1 MGYMKTT
8 LVAGDPFYPFFIVLV
23 TLALFWVHFVFGSER
38 FFRKGTQRMLVAQSG
53 LKRQALA
60 VSYKRVSAFFLFGVC
75 PIIIVK
81 VLLRDS
87 IAHFGLSRAQEK
99 LPLTYISPVL
109 VLTVLTMLFFS
120 RRRKIYSRYPEIR
133 GARISKFYFVMNALT
148 YCMYLYGYECL
159 FRGFLLF
166 GLREPIGDLPAAIVS
181 MTFVTLAHLGTSLP
195 VILGSMVSGIIF
207 SYMALLTGSIWHVFF
222 LHVFIGVGMDYLC
235 VKYRMKIASFSLDVS
250 EEPFMQTDRQRPA

>member
-1 MGYMKTT
+1 MKTV
-8 LVAGDPFYPFFIVLV
+8 LVPGDPFYPFFIVLV
-23 TLALFWVHFVFGSER
+23 TLTLFWIHFMFGSER
-38 FFRKGTQRMLVAQSG
+38 FFKKQTRRLLSAQNA
-53 LKRQALA
+53 LKRQALSVA
-60 VSYKRVSAFFLFGVC
+60 YKRVSAFILFGLC

-87 IAHFGLSRAQEK
+87 IAHFGLSRAQGK
-99 LPLTYISPVL
+99 LHLTYLSPVL

-133 GARISKFYFVMNALT
+133 GARVSRFYFTMNALT
-148 YCMYLYGYECL
+148 YGMYLYGYECL

-181 MTFVTLAHLGTSLP
+181 MTFVTLAHIGTAFP
-195 VILGSMVSGIIF
+195 VVMGSSISGIIF

-235 VKYRMKIASFSLDVS
+235 VKYRMKVASFSLGVS
-250 EEPFMQTDRQRPA
+250 EESFMQTDSQRSV